1 MNQTIT
7 ITVNGDAQTVAA
19 GSSLAALLASLD
31 AAPTFSAT
39 AVNGVFV
46 ARGDREARLLADGD
60 AVFVFQP
67 ITGG

>member
-1 MNQTIT
+1 MSQTLT
-7 ITVNGDAQTVAA
+7 ITVNGEARSVAA

-31 AAPTFSAT
+31 AAPAFSAT

-46 ARGDREARLLADGD
+46 ARDDRASRLLADGD